1 MMVRIQTC
9 LIILFLSFVGAGIGS
24 AEVSVGNELLQEK
37 TVILQR
43 EYLDGELSEE
53 KIIELFRSTEEFK
66 HKYKDW
72 KIIEQTKD
80 HIVLYKLENDISPLL
95 KANGYFGM
103 TADGTL
109 SIFNG
114 KPEYDKIIHTFFQID
129 VGKLEVYQ
137 QQELQQGIQIIS
149 KDQFNNLMK
158 EYREFEV
165 QPNY

>member
-1 MMVRIQTC
+1 MVMMVRIQTC

-24 AEVSVGNELLQEK
+24 AEVSVRNELLQER

-53 KIIELFRSTEEFK
+53 KIIELFRSIEEFK

-80 HIVLYKLENDISPLL
+80 HIVLHKLENDISPLL

-109 SIFNG
+109 SI
-114 KPEYDKIIHTFFQID
+114 
-129 VGKLEVYQ
+129 
-137 QQELQQGIQIIS
+137 
-149 KDQFNNLMK
+149 
-158 EYREFEV
+158 
-165 QPNY
+165 